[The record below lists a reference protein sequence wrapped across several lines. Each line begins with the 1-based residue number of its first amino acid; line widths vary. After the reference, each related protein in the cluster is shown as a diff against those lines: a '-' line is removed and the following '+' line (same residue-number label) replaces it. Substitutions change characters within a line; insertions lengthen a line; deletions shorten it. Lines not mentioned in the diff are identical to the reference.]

1 MKALHF
7 ESNGDP
13 TLSDEK
19 LWLILSYLNNKNI
32 QHLDH
37 ITFNSQFFFMP
48 HVNRIPQY
56 EHQWV
61 EGDIV
66 KLGPY
71 IPFPSETL
79 KFLNTYLT
87 VSKYDEYVKKN
98 LLAAAEQNSEIHKNL
113 NFSFETITHSN
124 ENPLLAADDVQKF
137 TLTSQPLIQILKS
150 LNTYSN
156 NPMADI
162 LHFLIGGEAFIL
174 DSLRGILP
182 PEDLKQMKWLTGSGL
197 PFTIMEP
204 TKTTRHLNLLSCK
217 GMLFVKDHFRHLVD
231 AFALNSPA
239 SLPRPTEIFSQG
251 LLKTLPVS
259 GQEGTISS
267 YRDFTNIF
275 VGKTGTLNEA
285 KMLSTFISA
294 NSGIRLLT
302 MMGVAPK
309 RYLNRLADT
318 YKLML
323 SQAIKAFRGAQ
334 PFDYSPPDTFF
345 QGKTPTIALNNELF
359 HKLRSFTNT
368 EDQIQ
373 FLINDS
379 RCQEDNCLYL
389 VQKLI
394 QKFIKKEKRKSTV
407 AFSSTATDD
416 DSLIFHAIVS
426 NKAFIVK
433 ELLNAGADPNAT
445 IYNTQTRLS

>member
-1 MKALHF
+1 MQKIINLVCLNNFILLSTFLIAFTQISVAQNTLDAFWREEIANRNINVSNTSYCFIDREGKIQGINVSKNFPIASLSKIITSLASLRHFANGYYQFTTTVYFSEKMKALHF

-182 PEDLKQMKWLTGSGL
+182 PEDLKQMKWFTGSGL

-275 VGKTGTLNEA
+275 Q
-285 KMLSTFISA
+285 
-294 NSGIRLLT
+294 LT
-302 MMGVAPK
+302 
-309 RYLNRLADT
+309 
-318 YKLML
+318 
-323 SQAIKAFRGAQ
+323 
-334 PFDYSPPDTFF
+334 
-345 QGKTPTIALNNELF
+345 ELYF
-359 HKLRSFTNT
+359 
-368 EDQIQ
+368 
-373 FLINDS
+373 
-379 RCQEDNCLYL
+379 
-389 VQKLI
+389 
-394 QKFIKKEKRKSTV
+394 
-407 AFSSTATDD
+407 
-416 DSLIFHAIVS
+416 
-426 NKAFIVK
+426 
-433 ELLNAGADPNAT
+433 
-445 IYNTQTRLS
+445 